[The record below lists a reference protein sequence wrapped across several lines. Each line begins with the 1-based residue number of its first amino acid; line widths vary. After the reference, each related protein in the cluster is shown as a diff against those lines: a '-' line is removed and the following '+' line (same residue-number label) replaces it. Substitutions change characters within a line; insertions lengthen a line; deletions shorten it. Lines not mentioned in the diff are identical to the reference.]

1 MLVNE
6 EYDFRQV
13 ITLRRLKTPH
23 SIRKSLMYSNTRSI
37 EITLRRLKT
46 PHVIRSFLIFSKIK
60 ISETKDRSPH
70 FDTIKQ
76 YKCLYFE
83 SSSIKGLNVR
93 LASLVSKGSS
103 IRFRMKLR
111 HSISVFC
118 LRSVMHRRMF
128 NAHFYAFLCFYVS
141 IPPFAGQVVLNRNVS
156 SRM

>member
-23 SIRKSLMYSNTRSI
+23 SIRKSLMYSNNRSI

-83 SSSIKGLNVR
+83 SSSIKGLNFVR
-93 LASLVSKGSS
+93 LASLVSQG
-103 IRFRMKLR
+103 
-111 HSISVFC
+111 
-118 LRSVMHRRMF
+118 
-128 NAHFYAFLCFYVS
+128 
-141 IPPFAGQVVLNRNVS
+141 
-156 SRM
+156 